1 MQEKIGFIGL
11 GNMGKPMAVNLARAG
26 LDLMVYDLRP
36 EAMAE
41 LSALGAK
48 VASSTAELGEKC
60 DIISVVVINDRQV
73 EEVISGRGLGDGLLA
88 GMKPGGLIII
98 HSTITPA
105 TCQRLASACAERGIA
120 VIDAP
125 VSGAEARSIA
135 GTLTLMVGGDEASV
149 ARAQPIF
156 SIVGEDIFHT
166 GGVGMGLAAKL
177 CNNLMLLTNMKVVE
191 EALSMARAAGITEE
205 RMIEIAKVSSGDSW
219 ALRNIASFRALLL
232 MPGTDGGTMA
242 KIADK
247 DLQLAKKFGDSL
259 GLKLGI
265 TNYVVNNETGKIE

>member
-1 MQEKIGFIGL
+1 MQEKVGFIGL
-11 GNMGKPMAVNLARAG
+11 GNMGKPMAINLARAG

-36 EAMAE
+36 ETTVE

-48 VASSTAELGEKC
+48 VAGSTAELGEKC

-73 EEVISGRGLGDGLLA
+73 EEVISGRGQGDGLLA

-105 TCQRLASACAERGIA
+105 TCQRLAAACAKHGIA
-120 VIDAP
+120 VIDAA

-135 GTLTLMVGGDEASV
+135 GTLTLMVGGDDASV

-177 CNNLMLLTNMKVVE
+177 CNNLMALTNLKVAE
-191 EALSMARAAGITEE
+191 EAMALARAAGINEE
-205 RMIEIAKVSSGDSW
+205 RMIEIGKVSSGDSW
-219 ALRNIASFRALLL
+219 ALGNIASLRALLL

-247 DLQLAKKFGDSL
+247 DLHLAKKFADSL